1 MKIVFLDASTLG
13 GVSFEPISALGE
25 LTLHL
30 TSTREQALE
39 RVKDA
44 EVIIVNKVLADKQL
58 IDAAVKLRLICVA
71 ATGVNNV
78 DLDYAAAKGIA
89 VRNAVGYST
98 ESVVQTTFMAMLS
111 LIGKLPY
118 FDNFVKSG
126 EYSKSEIFTEVS
138 NMFWEIQG
146 KTLGIIGLGNI
157 GQRVAKVAQAFGMK
171 VVYFSTSGT
180 SHCKDYPSLPLSE
193 LLATADV
200 VTIHAPLNERTK
212 GLIGYEEL
220 SQMKPSAYILNM
232 GRGGIINEKA
242 LADAIDE
249 GLIAGAAVDV
259 FTKEPLPQDNPMLN
273 IRRKDAVLLFPHIA
287 WASIEARERLVA
299 QIAANIA
306 KGY

>member
-1 MKIVFLDASTLG
+1 MKIFFLDASTLG

-78 DLDYAAAKGIA
+78 DLDYAASKGIA

-146 KTLGIIGLGNI
+146 KTRGYIG
-157 GQRVAKVAQAFGMK
+157 F
-171 VVYFSTSGT
+171 
-180 SHCKDYPSLPLSE
+180 
-193 LLATADV
+193 
-200 VTIHAPLNERTK
+200 
-212 GLIGYEEL
+212 
-220 SQMKPSAYILNM
+220 
-232 GRGGIINEKA
+232 
-242 LADAIDE
+242 
-249 GLIAGAAVDV
+249 
-259 FTKEPLPQDNPMLN
+259 
-273 IRRKDAVLLFPHIA
+273 
-287 WASIEARERLVA
+287 
-299 QIAANIA
+299 
-306 KGY
+306 

>member
-1 MKIVFLDASTLG
+1 M
-13 GVSFEPISALGE
+13 
-25 LTLHL
+25 
-30 TSTREQALE
+30 
-39 RVKDA
+39 
-44 EVIIVNKVLADKQL
+44 
-58 IDAAVKLRLICVA
+58 
-71 ATGVNNV
+71 
-78 DLDYAAAKGIA
+78 
-89 VRNAVGYST
+89 
-98 ESVVQTTFMAMLS
+98 
-111 LIGKLPY
+111 
-118 FDNFVKSG
+118 
-126 EYSKSEIFTEVS
+126 
-138 NMFWEIQG
+138 
-146 KTLGIIGLGNI
+146 
-157 GQRVAKVAQAFGMK
+157 AKVAEAFGMK

-180 SHCKDYPSLPLSE
+180 SHCKEYPSLPLSE

-299 QIAANIA
+299 QIAANFA